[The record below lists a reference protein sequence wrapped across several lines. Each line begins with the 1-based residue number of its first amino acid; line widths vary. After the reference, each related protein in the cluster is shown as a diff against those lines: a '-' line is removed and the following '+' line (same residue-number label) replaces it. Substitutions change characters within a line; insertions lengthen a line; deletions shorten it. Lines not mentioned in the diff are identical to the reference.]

1 MVKNKLII
9 GMLLVVGMHV
19 ASCGSKKTAD
29 VNLESTV
36 IAEGPFFEGGN
47 SFMAPIAIN
56 MKELVSDETYEE
68 VTGVTVTGVEITLG
82 GNEIDDLKI
91 FNSASFQFVSD
102 VSPMT
107 TVAIMNPLEFQG
119 NNANL
124 VTSDEVELT
133 TFFNESEFTA
143 LLDLDFAEYTEIES
157 LSVNVKMKFKVEYK

>member
-9 GMLLVVGMHV
+9 GMLLVVGMLV

-29 VNLESTV
+29 VNLETTV

-47 SFMAPIAIN
+47 SFMAPISIN
-56 MKELVSDETYEE
+56 MKELLNDETFEE
-68 VTGVTVTGVEITLG
+68 VTGVKVTGVEITLTD
-82 GNEIDDLKI
+82 NEVDDVKI

-124 VTSDEVELT
+124 VTSDEVEIT

-143 LLDLDFAEYTEIES
+143 LLDLDFTEYAEIES
-157 LSVNVKMKFKVEYK
+157 MSVNVKMNFKVEYK